1 MRLKVIRIF
10 FFLTLFFVVMR
21 LGYWQVI
28 RADDLSA
35 KGESQRLETK
45 QVLAKRGT
53 VFFSDNS
60 ILASIQPAF
69 LVFAQPKEINIK
81 LEAKRAPSTLL
92 SPESKGDIASEIN
105 EYKQNYA
112 QKVAEIF
119 WEDDQKHSTD
129 SGQIIEEKKRIEQI
143 DELKKGIFDKL
154 SQNLY
159 WISLGRK
166 VNLDVKQR
174 LEALNLIGLGF
185 QDSSKRFY
193 PEGSSSAHLLG
204 FVGSD
209 VFGSET
215 GYFGLEGFYN
225 GELKGRHGTL
235 TLEKDALGVPILIGK
250 FLTKESREGKDL
262 VLNIDRTVQYIAE
275 TNIMKGVEKYG
286 AKSGSVVIMDP
297 KTGNILAMASSPAY
311 DPQLPDLYPK
321 ENLKNPVTADSYEP
335 GSTFKVLVMAAALNE
350 EVVKP
355 DTICDICS
363 GPFSLSGYTIRT
375 WNNKYH
381 SGSNMTDVIV
391 HSDNTGMVFISG
403 KLGIDKMYD
412 YIKKFGF
419 GEMTNID
426 LQDEASPS
434 IRDKKD
440 WKEIDLATSSFG
452 QGISATPLQIVRA
465 VSAIANGGKLMEPH
479 LVSEIKDGKS
489 VYKINP
495 KIVGEPVSE
504 DTANSVKNMMV
515 DAVDKGEA
523 QYYKKAAGM
532 LNYKVA
538 GKTGTAQIPV
548 AGHYD
553 PTKTIASFVGFAPA
567 DDPKF
572 VMLVRYVEPSSSIFG
587 ADTAAPTFFNI
598 AKDLL
603 LYYNIPPT
611 EVPLSDK

>member
-1 MRLKVIRIF
+1 MRLKVIRII

-35 KGESQRLETK
+35 KGESQRLQTK

-69 LVFAQPKEINIK
+69 LVYAQPKEINIK
-81 LEAKRAPSTLL
+81 LEAKRGPSTLL

-105 EYKQNYA
+105 RYKQNYA

-119 WEDDQKHSTD
+119 WEDDRKHSTD
-129 SGQIIEEKKRIEQI
+129 SGQIIEEKERVEQI
-143 DELKKGIFDKL
+143 DALKMGIFDKL

-166 VNLDVKQR
+166 VNLEVKQK
-174 LEALNLIGLGF
+174 LESLNLIGLGF

-262 VLNIDRTVQYIAE
+262 VLNVDRTLQYIAE
-275 TNIMKGVEKYG
+275 ANIMKGVEKYG

-350 EVVKP
+350 GVVSL

-375 WNNKYH
+375 WNNQYH
-381 SGSNMTDVIV
+381 PGSNMTDVIV
-391 HSDNTGMVFISG
+391 HSDNTGMVFISR

-465 VSAIANGGKLMEPH
+465 VSSIANGGKLMEPH
-479 LVSEIKDGKS
+479 LVAEIKDGKS
-489 VYKINP
+489 VHKINP

-515 DAVDKGEA
+515 AAVDKGEA
-523 QYYKKAAGM
+523 QYYKKAAGI

-603 LYYNIPPT
+603 LYYNIAPT
-611 EVPLSDK
+611 EEPP